1 MTKVTLTLLFASLLT
16 LQAVAQ
22 ECPSKTFNNF
32 AYDFME
38 HTDIQKKFT
47 KKPLLSSYLV
57 DGADEPI
64 KKTELISAKHI
75 KFPIVENKK
84 LRNDMSYHY
93 AIDAPYVI
101 RIFTPGTGVQILYK
115 FEEFKQ
121 CWRLIEKE
129 DNSM

>member
-1 MTKVTLTLLFASLLT
+1 MTKVTFTLLFASLFT

-22 ECPSKTFNNF
+22 ECPSKTFSNF

-38 HTDIQKKFT
+38 HTDIQKTFT
-47 KKPLLSSYLV
+47 KMPLPSSYLV
-57 DGADEPI
+57 EGPDEPI
-64 KKTELISAKHI
+64 KKTEIISAKNI

-84 LRNDMSYHY
+84 LRTEMGYHY
-93 AIDAPYVI
+93 SIDTPYVI
-101 RIFTPGTGVQILYK
+101 RIFTPGTGIQILYK
-115 FEEFKQ
+115 FEEFEN